1 MSNEKVTL
9 KEGHAERHLS
19 FSLGEESFAIPLL
32 DVREVIAMT
41 ETTPIPFA
49 PPHFLGIMNLRGQII
64 SVIDLRKKMGV
75 KPNQST
81 ENAIIICNLQSVV
94 LGMVVDSVD
103 SVLNVKST
111 DISDKP
117 EIDGSKKTEFIT
129 GVYRQEKKLVLFLDI
144 AKALSLD
151 DQKAIAKATADKKV
165 A

>member
-1 MSNEKVTL
+1 MSNEKISETAG
-9 KEGHAERHLS
+9 KAERYLS

-32 DVREVIAMT
+32 DVREVIAIT

-49 PPHFLGIMNLRGQII
+49 PTHFLGIMNLRGQVI
-64 SVIDLRKKMGV
+64 SVIDLRKKLGI

-81 ENAIIICNLQSVV
+81 ENAIIICNLQAVTI
-94 LGMVVDSVD
+94 GMVVDSVD
-103 SVLNVKST
+103 NVLHVQSVDVSE
-111 DISDKP
+111 KP

-129 GVYRQEKKLVLFLDI
+129 GVYRQEKRLVLFLDI

-151 DQKAIAKATADKKV
+151 DQKAIAKATVDKKT